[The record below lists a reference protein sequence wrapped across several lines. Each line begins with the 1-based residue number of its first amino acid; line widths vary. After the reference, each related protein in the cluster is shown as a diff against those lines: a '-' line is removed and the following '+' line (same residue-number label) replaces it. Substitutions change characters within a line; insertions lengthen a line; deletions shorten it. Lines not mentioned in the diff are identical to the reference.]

1 MFYCENS
8 NFKKKSFDACFFE
21 FNESCIQRHMKA
33 AGIFARLLV
42 KEKRNSHI
50 KYIPRTVNY
59 IIEETNNT
67 KFSLINKYS
76 TLVRDKLNASNNI
89 SSW

>member
-1 MFYCENS
+1 
-8 NFKKKSFDACFFE
+8 
-21 FNESCIQRHMKA
+21 MKA

-42 KEKRNSHI
+42 KEKRSSHI